1 MQVHHPVSLNQTTE
15 QNETLSSKLCHIER
29 LNAGLFMSWWF
40 SKKAVSGVTWC
51 VCKCMQG
58 SFMFIR

>member
-29 LNAGLFMSWWF
+29 LND
-40 SKKAVSGVTWC
+40 C
-51 VCKCMQG
+51 V
-58 SFMFIR
+58 